1 MIRRVSRIHYFWVAL
16 LVLVGLTAPLPYV
29 LVEPG
34 SPNNVLGKV
43 KGKPLL
49 EITGAKVYPTN
60 GKLNLTSIWVTNAD
74 SHIQTFELLRAWI
87 DGERSVEPREVFYP
101 NGVDPKKVIDDSVLE
116 MKSSQLSAQL
126 ATLNYLKIPFG
137 QRFVIKNFTN
147 DSPNKKVLKKEDEV
161 VTFGGIKIDSPAQL
175 KSMIRNSKTETVTLG
190 VIRNGKNLLI
200 PVTVGSKK
208 VGSTTSES
216 ARSKSNFLGVLISDE
231 YDLPFKVKVNL
242 KNVGGPSAGL
252 MLTLGIIDELTVDD
266 LTGGKIISGTGT
278 INYLGEVGP
287 IGGIRQKLEGAKKG
301 GSEIFLAPIDNC
313 AEVGSSYYKNIP
325 VVAIKNL
332 NDAISAIKTFNKTG
346 TAEGLN
352 LCS

>member
-1 MIRRVSRIHYFWVAL
+1 MIRRVSRIYYFWVAL

-60 GKLNLTSIWVTNAD
+60 GKLNLTSIWVTSPD
-74 SHIQTFELLRAWI
+74 SNIQTFELLRAWI

-101 NGVDPKKVIDDSVLE
+101 KGVDPKKVTDESVSE

-137 QRFVIKNFTN
+137 QRFVIKDFTK

-216 ARSKSNFLGVLISDE
+216 AHSKSNFLGVLISDE

-252 MLTLGIIDELTVDD
+252 IFTLSMIEKLTEED
-266 LTGGKIISGTGT
+266 LVRGRNIAGTGT
-278 INYLGEVGP
+278 INPKGKVGP
-287 IGGIRQKLEGAKKG
+287 IGGIEEKLIGAARKG
-301 GSEIFLAPIDNC
+301 ATLFLAPALNC
-313 AEVGSSYYKNIP
+313 SEIRHVPKGLQVIP
-325 VVAIKNL
+325 VETL
-332 NDAISAIKTFNKTG
+332 TEAISALRERDPERLPICG
-346 TAEGLN
+346 
-352 LCS
+352 